1 MILRLVCSALFAT
14 LQKFPTIPTL
24 LRPKSAFAKICTS
37 TSKDMQIFCDKVTLR
52 LKRRLSVTLRP
63 LYTKRTELSEEII
76 VAYQDVFDSWKSNP
90 EEFWMEAAKSIDWVR
105 PPTKALFDDNAPL
118 YEWFSDA
125 QVNTCWNAVDR
136 HVENGRAEQTAIIYD
151 SPITHTKR
159 EISYVEL
166 RNRVAML
173 AGALRAK
180 GVEKGDRVII
190 YMPMIPEAL
199 EAMLA
204 CARLGAVHSVV
215 FGGFASNELAV
226 RIDDAKPKAIIAASC
241 GMEPGRVVHYKPLLD
256 GAIDL
261 AEHKPD
267 FCVIFQREQEV
278 AQLIEGRDF
287 NWHGFQY
294 GVEPAECVPV
304 AGNDP
309 AYILYTSG
317 TTGAPKGVVRPT
329 AGHLVALNW
338 TMKNIYNVDP
348 GDVFWAA
355 SDVGWVVGHS
365 YICYAPLIHG
375 NTTIVFEGK
384 PVGTPDA
391 GTFWRVISEHKV
403 KSFFTAP
410 TAIRAVKREDPQG
423 ELINN
428 YDMSHLGALY
438 LAGERADPDTIV
450 WAQDALKVPV
460 IDHWWQTET
469 GWPIAGNPLGIEELP
484 IKLGSPAKPMP
495 GYDVQ
500 ILDEGG
506 HPMKAGELG
515 AIAVKLPLP
524 PGTLP
529 TLWNAEERFKS
540 AYLEHFP
547 GYYETGDA
555 GMIDEDGYLYIMAR
569 TDDVINVAG
578 HRLSTGGMEEVLA
591 SHPDVAECAV
601 IGVTDQ
607 LKGQM
612 PVGFLCLNAGCD
624 RDHGEVVQDVVKLVR
639 DKIGPVAAFKQAVVV
654 DRLPKTRSGKIL
666 RGTMVSIADSKDY
679 KTPATIDD
687 PAILDEITDALK
699 TLGYAQK

>member
-1 MILRLVCSALFAT
+1 MAY
-14 LQKFPTIPTL
+14 
-24 LRPKSAFAKICTS
+24 
-37 TSKDMQIFCDKVTLR
+37 KDV
-52 LKRRLSVTLRP
+52 
-63 LYTKRTELSEEII
+63 YE
-76 VAYQDVFDSWKSNP
+76 SWKKDP
-90 EEFWMEAAKSIDWVR
+90 EAFWMNAAQAIDWDEA
-105 PPTKALFDDNAPL
+105 PSKALFEKGDNL
-118 YEWFSDA
+118 YEWFADA
-125 QVNTCWNAVDR
+125 KVNTCWNAVDR
-136 HVENGRAEQTAIIYD
+136 HVEAGRGEQTAIIYD

-166 RNRVAML
+166 RNRVANL

-180 GVEKGDRVII
+180 GIEKGDRVII

-204 CARLGAVHSVV
+204 CARIGAVHSVV
-215 FGGFASNELAV
+215 FGGFAANELAV
-226 RIDDAKPKAIIAASC
+226 RIDDCSPKAIIAASC
-241 GMEPGRVVHYKPLLD
+241 GLEPGRVVHYKPLLD

-261 AEHKPD
+261 STHKPD
-267 FCVIFQREQEV
+267 FCVILQREQEV
-278 AQLIEGRDF
+278 AELIEGRDV

-294 GVEPAECVPV
+294 GVEPADCLPV
-304 AGNDP
+304 EGNHP
-309 AYILYTSG
+309 SYILYTSG
-317 TTGAPKGVVRPT
+317 TTGQPKGVIRHT
-329 AGHLVALNW
+329 AGQLVALNW
-338 TMKNIYNVDP
+338 TMKNLYNVDP

-410 TAIRAVKREDPQG
+410 TAFRAVKREDPTG
-423 ELINN
+423 EFVKK
-428 YDMSHLGALY
+428 YDLSCLEQVY

-450 WAQDALKVPV
+450 WAQDQLQVPIV
-460 IDHWWQTET
+460 DHWWQTET
-469 GWPIAGNPLGIEELP
+469 GWAIAANPIGIENMP
-484 IKLGSPAKPMP
+484 IKLGSPTVPMP
-495 GYDVQ
+495 GYEVT

-506 HPMKAGELG
+506 HPVPNGELG
-515 AIAVKLPLP
+515 AIAIKLPLP

-529 TLWNAEERFKS
+529 TLWNAEDRFKKS
-540 AYLEHFP
+540 YLSHFP

-555 GMIDEDGYLYIMAR
+555 GMMDEDGYVYIMAR

-591 SHPDVAECAV
+591 GHPDVAECAV

-607 LKGQM
+607 LKGQS
-612 PVGFLCLNAGCD
+612 PVGFLCLNAGVE
-624 RDHGEVVQDVVKLVR
+624 RDHGDVTKEIVKLVR
-639 DKIGPVAAFKQAVVV
+639 EKIGPVAAFKLAVVV

-666 RGTMVSIADSKDY
+666 RGTMVNIADGTAY
-679 KTPATIDD
+679 KMPATIDD
-687 PAILDEITDALK
+687 PVILDEIKVALQ
-699 TLGYAQK
+699 TIGYAKD